1 MSADS
6 SRQRPIHIHRASPG
20 PLRLGRSLTR
30 PVEGLLFDAG
40 DVLYDTTIWRRWLL
54 QLLKRLGVYANY
66 RSLFYIWDHDFL
78 PDVYRGRREFREA
91 LEAFLLSIGL
101 SRAQVDEVVAACQAR
116 RNQWEADTHPLP
128 EVKST
133 LVRLQAAGIALGVV
147 SDCELP
153 AAELT
158 ERLTRFGLGGLFAT
172 VVSSLDLERTMPD
185 PVPYLA
191 ALANLKIQP
200 NQAAFVG
207 HDVQGLTGA
216 LTIGMQTIAFNFDPE
231 AEADVLIARF
241 SELIELTTAGPRRA
255 AAG

>member
-1 MSADS
+1 MSGDS
-6 SRQRPIHIHRASPG
+6 SRQRPIPINRGSPG
-20 PLRLGRSLTR
+20 PPRLGRSLTR
-30 PVEGLLFDAG
+30 PVKGLLFDAG

-78 PDVYRGRREFREA
+78 PDVYRGQREFREA
-91 LEAFLLSIGL
+91 FEVFLLSIGL
-101 SRAQVDEVVAACQAR
+101 SRAQVDEVVAACQSR
-116 RNQWEADTHPLP
+116 RNQWEADTRPLP
-128 EVKST
+128 GVKST
-133 LVRLQAAGIALGVV
+133 LARLQSAGIALGVV

-158 ERLTRFGLGGLFAT
+158 KRLTRFGLGGLFAT
-172 VVSSLDLERTMPD
+172 VVSSLDLGRTMPH

-191 ALANLKIQP
+191 ALAELKIQP

-231 AEADVLIARF
+231 AEADAFIARF
-241 SELIELTTAGPRRA
+241 DELIELTSAGPGRA

>member
-1 MSADS
+1 MNADS
-6 SRQRPIHIHRASPG
+6 SPQRPIRIHRASPG
-20 PLRLGRSLTR
+20 PPRLGRSLTR
-30 PVEGLLFDAG
+30 PVKGLLFDAG
-40 DVLYDTTIWRRWLL
+40 EVLYDTTTWRRWLL
-54 QLLKRLGVYANY
+54 QLLRRLGVYANY

-78 PDVYRGRREFREA
+78 PDVYRGRREFRA
-91 LEAFLLSIGL
+91 VFEAFLLSLGL
-101 SRAQVDEVVAACQAR
+101 SRAQIDEVVAACQAR
-116 RNQWEADTHPLP
+116 RNQWEADTRPLP
-128 EVKST
+128 GVEST

-153 AAELT
+153 AAGLT

-172 VVSSLDLERTMPD
+172 VVSSLDLGRTMPH

-191 ALANLKIQP
+191 ALADLKILP

-207 HDVQGLTGA
+207 HDVRGLTGA

-231 AEADVLIARF
+231 AEADVFIVRF
-241 SELIELTTAGPRRA
+241 NELIELTTAEPGRA